1 MRIIDKHD
9 NYIYILADKQKVVMH
24 NNSWGIGLLIKSEEL
39 KNVKEI
45 SDGDLYDMLVQR
57 DKQLCR

>member
-24 NNSWGIGLLIKSEEL
+24 NNFWGIGLLIKSEEL

-45 SDGDLYDMLVQR
+45 SDSDLYDMLVQR